1 MIVPALVG
9 YAKDI
14 SSISTQ
20 YGLRDLIESVG
31 MNNRGV
37 V

>member
-1 MIVPALVG
+1 MLVPAPVG

-14 SSISTQ
+14 SSLSTQ
-20 YGLRDLIESVG
+20 YRLRDLIESVG